1 MRSARKFSVAFLLAA
16 WGCTSYEKQ
25 PLRPDDLLEQVRRTR
40 ALAAAG
46 GEAPGE
52 ATALTFGK
60 AVELLR
66 EHGPALIRARADY
79 RAAMEFSEVSTPLPN
94 PGIEV
99 GPEFGFGPDI
109 TEHRVVPV
117 GSLSFAIPL
126 SARLARQDDLNRLEA
141 GAMQVELLVKHRE
154 EYLRLRRAWG
164 ALVIAR
170 RERAVAAELIAL
182 SRRSAEVGKRLV
194 EAGQATALDVGLL
207 ELDLARAETVELDAR
222 LGDAETVSDLASVAG
237 VAPESFNSIPADALP
252 ALDSPVP
259 SAEEAVALLVAN
271 HPELARIRAAYD
283 VAEGALRLEISK
295 QIPDLSLGI
304 NGGGDP
310 GEHKYSLGLTLGI
323 DIPIFDRNQPEVA
336 RALARRE
343 AVRAQYEAALA
354 DALAGLERAR
364 ARLAILL
371 EKLDAVRTK
380 VLARAKSQLDLAQ
393 KGLEAGVVVTL
404 HVLEA
409 ERSYRNASI
418 EALRVEKE
426 ARAAW
431 VDLEEAAGRPLL
443 LYPDEAPDRRP
454 PEPYTEPK
462 ESGRL
467 DGGALSV
474 TREA

>member
-1 MRSARKFSVAFLLAA
+1 MRSARKFSVAVLLAA
-16 WGCTSYEKQ
+16 WGCTSYEKK

-46 GEAPGE
+46 EGTGDVPAV
-52 ATALTFGK
+52 TFAK

-66 EHGPALIRARADY
+66 EHGPALVRARAAY

-109 TEHRVVPV
+109 TAHRVAPV

-126 SARLARQDDLNRLEA
+126 SARLARQDDLNRLETA
-141 GAMQVELLVKHRE
+141 AAQVELLVKHRE

-164 ALVIAR
+164 ALVLAR
-170 RERAVAAELIAL
+170 RERAVSAELIAL

-222 LGDAETVSDLASVAG
+222 LGDAETVSDLASVTG
-237 VAPESFNSIPADALP
+237 VAPESFAAIPADALP
-252 ALDSPVP
+252 GLDAPVP
-259 SAEEAVALLVAN
+259 SAEEAVAFLVAN

-283 VAEGALRLEISK
+283 VAEGGLRLEVSK
-295 QIPDLSLGI
+295 QIPDLSFGV

-343 AVRAQYEAALA
+343 EVRAQYEAALA

-393 KGLEAGVVVTL
+393 KGLEAGVVEAL
-404 HVLEA
+404 QVLEA

-418 EALRVEKE
+418 EALAVEKE

-467 DGGALSV
+467 DGGALSD
-474 TREA
+474 TKEA

>member
-1 MRSARKFSVAFLLAA
+1 MRSARRYSVAFLLAA
-16 WGCTSYEKQ
+16 WGCTSYEKK

-46 GEAPGE
+46 GDAGAEAP
-52 ATALTFGK
+52 ALTFGR
-60 AVELLR
+60 ATELLR
-66 EHGPALIRARADY
+66 EHGPALIRARAAY
-79 RAAMEFSEVSTPLPN
+79 RAALEFSDVSTPLPN
-94 PGIEV
+94 PGVEA
-99 GPEFGFGPDI
+99 GPEFGFGPGI
-109 TEHRVVPV
+109 VAHRVAPV

-126 SARLARQDDLNRLEA
+126 GTRLARQDDLNRLEA
-141 GAMQVELLVKHRE
+141 GAAQVELLVRHRE

-164 ALVIAR
+164 ALVLAR

-222 LGDAETVSDLASVAG
+222 LDDAESSAELADVTG
-237 VAPESFNSIPADALP
+237 VAPDAAAALP
-252 ALDSPVP
+252 AESLPSLDAPVP
-259 SAEEAVALLVAN
+259 GVEETVALLVAN
-271 HPELARIRAAYD
+271 HPGLARLRAAYD

-295 QIPDLSLGI
+295 QVPDLSFGV
-304 NGGGDP
+304 NGGGEP
-310 GEHKYSLGLTLGI
+310 GEHRYTLGLTLGI

-343 AVRAQYEAALA
+343 EVRARYEAALSE
-354 DALAGLERAR
+354 ALAGLERAR

-371 EKLDAVRTK
+371 EKLVAVRTR
-380 VLARAKSQLDLAQ
+380 VLERAKSQLDLAQ
-393 KGLEAGVVVTL
+393 KGLEAGVVEAL
-404 HVLEA
+404 QVLEA

-418 EALRVEKE
+418 EVLTVEKE

-431 VDLEEAAGRPLL
+431 VDLEEAVGRPLL

-467 DGGALSV
+467 DGGLRSV